1 MYSGATYDEFVQDLF
16 DAEQKKECRYAVYDA
31 EYEAATGMQKNK
43 ILFFMWS
50 VDALKLTTVC
60 CD

>member
-1 MYSGATYDEFVQDLF
+1 MLPLITLSGWLYPGATYESFTEDLY

-43 ILFFMWS
+43 ILFFMW
-50 VDALKLTTVC
+50 
-60 CD
+60 

>member
-1 MYSGATYDEFVQDLF
+1 LSGWLCSGATYESFTEDLY

-43 ILFFMWS
+43 ILFFMW
-50 VDALKLTTVC
+50 
-60 CD
+60 

>member
-1 MYSGATYDEFVQDLF
+1 MCAGATYDSFVEDLF
-16 DAEQKKECRYAVYDA
+16 NAEKDSECRYAVYDA

-50 VDALKLTTVC
+50 VLR
-60 CD
+60 